1 MRVAV
6 FGAAG
11 RTGRLVI
18 DRALEAGHDVTA
30 LVRRP
35 DVGLP
40 QTVTLVRGDARDAA
54 ALDTGLDG
62 AEAVASVM
70 AIQATAEATTEL
82 SDATRAIV
90 QAMGRRG
97 ISRIVITT
105 NGSVF
110 HDREVADPYRV
121 VAIEHRRNVAML
133 RATSLAWTVL
143 APGFLTDDDASGRYD
158 ATIDTGAPGRSI
170 SRRALAAAVVDALE
184 REDWIGHIVG
194 VSD

>member
-11 RTGRLVI
+11 RTGRLVVE
-18 DRALEAGHDVTA
+18 RALAAGHDVTA

-35 DVGLP
+35 DVELP
-40 QTVTLVRGDARDAA
+40 SQVTLARGDARDGAAVDA
-54 ALDTGLDG
+54 ALDG
-62 AEAVASVM
+62 ADAVASVM
-70 AIQATAEATTEL
+70 AIQATAEATTDL
-82 SDATRAIV
+82 SDATRAIA
-90 QAMGRRG
+90 QSMERRG
-97 ISRIVITT
+97 PSRIVITT

-143 APGFLTDDDASGRYD
+143 APGFLTDDDRGGRYD
-158 ATIDTGAPGRSI
+158 ATIDAAAPERSI
-170 SRRALAAAVVDALE
+170 SRPSLAAAVVDALE
-184 REDWIGHIVG
+184 RDDWIGHIVG
-194 VSD
+194 VSA